1 MSVPPPGNSPQWTDP
16 PRVRRLPPWLLVA
29 VPVLVLAVAVT
40 FVVVRLSSQPLSAEV
55 GDCLDVHV
63 VDPSP
68 APADQAEQ
76 ADCGAAEANVKVAVK
91 YPDPDQDCPARGYE
105 FIYVGKPKS
114 KLCLV
119 INARQGDCFAGLSS
133 GTEPYRRVPCTDA
146 KAERQFV
153 KIVDGEVNEELCDG
167 VDGAT
172 PVTFPQPPVTF
183 CLVKP
188 KAI

>member
-1 MSVPPPGNSPQWTDP
+1 M
-16 PRVRRLPPWLLVA
+16 RRLPPWLLVVA
-29 VPVLVLAVAVT
+29 GVAVLALAVT
-40 FVVVRLSSQPLSAEV
+40 FLVVKLSSQPLSAEV

-63 VDPSP
+63 VNPNP

-91 YPDPDQDCPARGYE
+91 YPDADRDCPARGYE
-105 FIYVGKPKS
+105 FIYIGNPKN

-133 GTEPYRRVPCTDA
+133 GSEPYRRVPCTDA

-153 KIVDGEVNEELCDG
+153 KIVEGEANEELCEEI
-167 VDGAT
+167 DGAT
-172 PVTFPQPPVTF
+172 AVTFPQPPITF

-188 KAI
+188 KTI